1 MSSAEHLPYF
11 FTDPELITD
20 TRVEIPGTEA
30 RHLSVRRAAPGD
42 LIRVSDGAGTVVEA
56 RLEAINDG
64 GASAQVLQRRFEPPA
79 ATTVTV
85 FQGLAKS
92 GKVDWVVEKL
102 VELGVDDIVVF
113 SAGRSVPV
121 WDDAKRQRV
130 SDRWRR
136 VAVAASKQSHRPRIP
151 PVRGVLSSA
160 QAADEVAKLSLVVVG
175 DPDASQNLRQVLTE
189 PPPAQL
195 GVIVG
200 PEGGLDPSELDRFH
214 RAGARP
220 VGLGP
225 QVLRTETAALAICSV
240 LLFQLGR
247 LG

>member
-11 FTDPELITD
+11 FTDPDLITD
-20 TRVEIPGTEA
+20 ELVQIPGAEA

-42 LIRVSDGAGTVVEA
+42 TIRVSDGAGTVVEA
-56 RLEAINDG
+56 RIETISAG
-64 GASAQVLQRRFEPPA
+64 GVSARVVRRSYEPPA
-79 ATTVTV
+79 ATTLTV

-92 GKVDWVVEKL
+92 AKVDWVVEKL

-121 WDDAKRQRV
+121 WDDDKRRRML
-130 SDRWRR
+130 DRWRR
-136 VAVAASKQSHRPRIP
+136 VAVAASKQSHRPRVP
-151 PVRGVLSSA
+151 EVRGLLSST
-160 QAADEVAKLSLVVVG
+160 QAAQEAAKLSLVLVG
-175 DPDASQNLRQVLTE
+175 DPESSERLRDVLDREFPPQV
-189 PPPAQL
+189 
-195 GVIVG
+195 GVVVG
-200 PEGGLDPSELDRFH
+200 PEGGLDSSELERFQD
-214 RAGARP
+214 AGALA

-247 LG
+247 FG